1 MPLPFR
7 GRGGSRN
14 AGHPG
19 GGPRLANRAQA
30 RQLRVADVRVTIRQ
44 ASPSRARHRCLSV
57 GVATITSTA
66 LADALDDTPL
76 FTGCHDRIAC

>member
-1 MPLPFR
+1 M
-7 GRGGSRN
+7 
-14 AGHPG
+14 
-19 GGPRLANRAQA
+19 
-30 RQLRVADVRVTIRQ
+30 ADVRVTIRQ

-66 LADALDDTPL
+66 LADTLADTPL